1 MRTFISIPLSGLF
14 VFLAGFNVW
23 IMLTGRG
30 PTPRSRKVWT
40 QIHRVCGYIFI
51 ALFVIFC
58 YFMLL
63 RIRSADELSPRVVL
77 HLSMALI
84 LAPLLLVKI
93 LVVRYQKAAWNL
105 LITLGITIFA
115 IAFTLVSMNVAA
127 HYLRDVAPHK
137 VPLIISLRVVA
148 LVVILAIFGFFTKS
162 RTAIPKAS
170 VLSSTSTSFS
180 VQPRDAPEEALNLT
194 LARIETQTHD
204 ARTLRFILAAK
215 QQIAPRPGQF
225 LTFDWMVD
233 GKLVKR
239 SYTISSS
246 PTQRNFVEITPKRV
260 ENGLVSKFL
269 NDLAPIGMV
278 VKARGPYGRFYFDES
293 QHERVVLIAGGSGI
307 TPMVAMLRYIDD
319 LCLKV
324 QVTLIYFVR
333 TERDIIFEDQ
343 IMAIESRVRS
353 FRHVLVLSQ
362 PGAQWNGWRGRLRR
376 EILEREVEQPL
387 DSTYFL
393 CGPPAFMELCC
404 SLLKQMTVEPSRV
417 LQESFGGGITDAKA
431 VFEATGPLEVKLSR
445 SSITYRTSDKESL
458 LESSERNGVLIP
470 FGCRQGNC
478 GTCATRLLSGNV
490 QMANEEGLT
499 EQMRAHGFILPCVSR
514 PISDISLDV

>member
-1 MRTFISIPLSGLF
+1 MRTFISIPLSSLF

-40 QIHRVCGYIFI
+40 QIHRFCGYIFI

-63 RIRSADELSPRVVL
+63 RIRSADELSPRVVV

-93 LVVRYQKAAWNL
+93 VAVRYQKAAWNL
-105 LITLGITIFA
+105 ALTLGVTIFA
-115 IAFTLVSMNVAA
+115 VAFALVSINVAV
-127 HYLRDVAPHK
+127 HYLRAVVPHK
-137 VPLIISLRVVA
+137 VPLAVSLRVVA
-148 LVVILAIFGFFTKS
+148 IAVILASVGFFTKS
-162 RTAIPKAS
+162 KTTKAGTAVLAS
-170 VLSSTSTSFS
+170 AS
-180 VQPRDAPEEALNLT
+180 PGIGIDARHTPDGAWDLT
-194 LARIETQTHD
+194 LGRIETQTHD
-204 ARTLRFILAAK
+204 AKTLRFILGAK
-215 QQIAPRPGQF
+215 QHIAARPGQF
-225 LTFDWMVD
+225 LTFDWMIG

-260 ENGLVSKFL
+260 ETGLVSKFL
-269 NDLAPIGMV
+269 NDEASIGMV
-278 VKARGPYGRFYFDES
+278 VKARGPYGKFYFDES
-293 QHERVVLIAGGSGI
+293 QHERIVLLAAGSGI
-307 TPMVAMLRYIDD
+307 TPMMAMLRYIDD

-324 QVTLIYFVR
+324 NVTLIYFVR

-343 IMAIESRVRS
+343 IMDIEKRLRGFRS
-353 FRHVLVLSQ
+353 VLVLSQ
-362 PGAQWNGWRGRLRR
+362 PDAEWKGWRGRLRR
-376 EILEREVEQPL
+376 EILEREVEHHL

-393 CGPPAFMELCC
+393 CGPPQFMELCR
-404 SLLKQMTVEPSRV
+404 SLLKEMAVEPSKV
-417 LQESFGGGITDAKA
+417 LLESFGAGVTDAKA
-431 VFEATGPLEVKLSR
+431 VSQATGPLKVRLAR
-445 SSITYRTSDKESL
+445 SSITYRTSEDDTL
-458 LESSERNGVLIP
+458 LEGCERNGVLIP

-490 QMANEEGLT
+490 HMANQDGLT
-499 EQMRAHGFILPCVSR
+499 EQMRAQGFVLPCVSR
-514 PISDISLDV
+514 ASSDVSLDV